1 MLQKNMLTA
10 SGEKRSIHVWVFL
23 CYNLEQCRICTITDV
38 KECWCFW
45 CWLFFVL
52 QNLQKRIQII
62 VFCLGHVSFNLYV
75 ECRKFWAIQIYFDM
89 KRIAANMMS
98 WNIIVI
104 ESYLNGILEWKYRNS
119 SFYLS
124 SYICDW
130 FNVFWK
136 TLSTS
141 KRQGTSQSIRT

>member
-89 KRIAANMMS
+89 KRIAANMIR

-104 ESYLNGILEWKYRNS
+104 ECYLNSGFINCYHTIINSILSNEVS
-119 SFYLS
+119 SGQ
-124 SYICDW
+124 
-130 FNVFWK
+130 K
-136 TLSTS
+136 TWLD
-141 KRQGTSQSIRT
+141 KCF